1 MAIRDAIIA
10 VDFDGTGRY
19 ARLPPYRQR
28 HRRRSR
34 AAGTDR
40 QRCRVILYTMRSGRL
55 LDDAVAWFARNDIPL
70 YAVNENPAQREWT
83 GLAQGLRR
91 PLHRRQRAGMP
102 DQVRRR
108 HQTPVRQL
116 GQGAAT
122 SRRRGLS
129 RLSRPVRAKPAGYPV
144 SSAPRAFVTNALGAF
159 RKILPDADELPKRT
173 ETDFS
178 RRYSLQTFSPQPMI
192 FSAGCGLSPSGFAE
206 RRQTM
211 LDDTTK

>member
-10 VDFDGTGRY
+10 VDFDGTVVTHAYPHIGNDIGAVPVLRE
-19 ARLPPYRQR
+19 LI
-28 HRRRSR
+28 
-34 AAGTDR
+34 GNG
-40 QRCRVILYTMRSGRL
+40 CRVILYTMRSGRL

-83 GLAQGLRR
+83 DSPKVFADLYIDDSALGCPIKFEDGINARSSIGSRCGSVSSKR
-91 PLHRRQRAGMP
+91 AFSTEPAGMRET
-102 DQVRRR
+102 RR
-108 HQTPVRQL
+108 V
-116 GQGAAT
+116 
-122 SRRRGLS
+122 
-129 RLSRPVRAKPAGYPV
+129 PV
-144 SSAPRAFVTNALGAF
+144 SSAPRAFVTNALGVF

>member
-10 VDFDGTGRY
+10 VDFDGTVVTHAYPHIGNDIGAVPVLRE
-19 ARLPPYRQR
+19 LI
-28 HRRRSR
+28 
-34 AAGTDR
+34 GNG
-40 QRCRVILYTMRSGRL
+40 CRVILYTMRSGRL

-83 GLAQGLRR
+83 DSPTSTSTTARWDARSSSKTASNARSSIGSRCGNVSSK
-91 PLHRRQRAGMP
+91 RAFS
-102 DQVRRR
+102 
-108 HQTPVRQL
+108 TE
-116 GQGAAT
+116 
-122 SRRRGLS
+122 
-129 RLSRPVRAKPAGYPV
+129 PAGTRETRRVPV

>member
-10 VDFDGTGRY
+10 VDFDGTVVTHAYPHIGNDIGAVPVLRE
-19 ARLPPYRQR
+19 LI
-28 HRRRSR
+28 
-34 AAGTDR
+34 GNG
-40 QRCRVILYTMRSGRL
+40 CRVILYTMRSGRL

-83 GLAQGLRR
+83 DSPKVFADLYIDDSALGCPIKFEDGIKR
-91 PLHRRQRAGMP
+91 PFVNWVKVRQRLVEEGFPDCAG
-102 DQVRRR
+102 RN
-108 HQTPVRQL
+108 
-116 GQGAAT
+116 
-122 SRRRGLS
+122 
-129 RLSRPVRAKPAGYPV
+129 
-144 SSAPRAFVTNALGAF
+144 APRAFGTNALGAF

>member
-10 VDFDGTGRY
+10 VDFDGTVVTHAYPHIGNDIGAVPVLRE
-19 ARLPPYRQR
+19 LI
-28 HRRRSR
+28 
-34 AAGTDR
+34 GNG
-40 QRCRVILYTMRSGRL
+40 CRVILYTMRSGRL

-83 GLAQGLRR
+83 DSAQGLRR

-116 GQGAAT
+116 GQGAAA

-129 RLSRPVRAKPAGYPV
+129 RLSQPACGKPAGYP
-144 SSAPRAFVTNALGAF
+144 SHLLRGRS
-159 RKILPDADELPKRT
+159 
-173 ETDFS
+173 
-178 RRYSLQTFSPQPMI
+178 
-192 FSAGCGLSPSGFAE
+192 
-206 RRQTM
+206 
-211 LDDTTK
+211 

>member
-10 VDFDGTGRY
+10 VDFDGTVVTHAYPHIGNDIGAVPVLRE
-19 ARLPPYRQR
+19 LI
-28 HRRRSR
+28 
-34 AAGTDR
+34 GNG
-40 QRCRVILYTMRSGRL
+40 CRVILYTMRSGRL

-83 GLAQGLRR
+83 DSPKVFADLYIDDSALGCPIKFEDGIKR
-91 PLHRRQRAGMP
+91 PFVNWVKVRQRLVEEGFLDCMRET
-102 DQVRRR
+102 RR
-108 HQTPVRQL
+108 V
-116 GQGAAT
+116 
-122 SRRRGLS
+122 
-129 RLSRPVRAKPAGYPV
+129 PV
-144 SSAPRAFVTNALGAF
+144 SSAPRAFVTNALGVF